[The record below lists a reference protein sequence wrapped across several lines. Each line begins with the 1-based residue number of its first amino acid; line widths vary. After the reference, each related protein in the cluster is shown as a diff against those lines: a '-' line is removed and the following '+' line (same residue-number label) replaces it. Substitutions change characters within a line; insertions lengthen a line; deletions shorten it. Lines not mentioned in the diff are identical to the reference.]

1 MEPDERLHLLANSG
15 REASSAC
22 YQHLTRAP
30 LAMPPVRDADGH
42 VSGAEPDGDMAEQ
55 EHQADDRD
63 DRDDERAAP
72 ATLPL
77 IKHLM
82 MLAA

>member
-30 LAMPPVRDADGH
+30 L
-42 VSGAEPDGDMAEQ
+42 
-55 EHQADDRD
+55 
-63 DRDDERAAP
+63 
-72 ATLPL
+72 
-77 IKHLM
+77 
-82 MLAA
+82 